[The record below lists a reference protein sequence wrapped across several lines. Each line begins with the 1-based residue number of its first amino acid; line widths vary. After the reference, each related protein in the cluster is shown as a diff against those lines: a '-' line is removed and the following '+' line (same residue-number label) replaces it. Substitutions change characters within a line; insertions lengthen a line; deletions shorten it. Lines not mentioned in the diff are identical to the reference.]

1 MIDSK
6 LKKARRIA
14 SIAALALLM
23 ALPSITFVPAPIQAS
38 TRNLDTIVDG
48 HDEQLGDV
56 PIGVPQEQADGSV
69 DESVD
74 GQMDEPVSEQD
85 EALTSE
91 DVDADLQ
98 KTTVTQAVYTNKP
111 LFNHGFEEPLNT
123 DGTIPGWSMFFAP
136 NEGTSHAITQDV
148 RYYGNSSLKL
158 VDKSNSLPIYLQ
170 SDPRLVTPGFQYNGS
185 AMIYIAP
192 NAGNAAGASLVLRF
206 YDADGKQVNTDKDG
220 ENIVHLRK
228 VGEWTR
234 VTVTGIAP
242 PNAKHARIAASI
254 SNYFTAESGAFYDD
268 FTLTSPQEEKAPGT
282 LHLQM
287 PTGVLGSQSLEAKVM
302 LSRGIDVQTASGSL
316 AYDPAVLEV
325 AGVAVANDFNAG
337 GAAALHWSIEET
349 GILKFDVSKPAGST
363 ISGDKQVLN
372 VTFKLLGEAEK
383 VDVMLLQGSGVQDA
397 DGVENNKIYVSAE
410 DERSSTSIRRA
421 SLDVNGDGKID
432 LYDVMAVAKLTG
444 QMVTNENWKFDIN
457 NDGRIDQ
464 ADVEMLTNAILS
476 KLLN

>member
-1 MIDSK
+1 
-6 LKKARRIA
+6 
-14 SIAALALLM
+14 
-23 ALPSITFVPAPIQAS
+23 
-38 TRNLDTIVDG
+38 
-48 HDEQLGDV
+48 
-56 PIGVPQEQADGSV
+56 
-69 DESVD
+69 
-74 GQMDEPVSEQD
+74 
-85 EALTSE
+85 
-91 DVDADLQ
+91 
-98 KTTVTQAVYTNKP
+98 
-111 LFNHGFEEPLNT
+111 
-123 DGTIPGWSMFFAP
+123 
-136 NEGTSHAITQDV
+136 
-148 RYYGNSSLKL
+148 
-158 VDKSNSLPIYLQ
+158 
-170 SDPRLVTPGFQYNGS
+170 
-185 AMIYIAP
+185 
-192 NAGNAAGASLVLRF
+192 VLRF

-287 PTGVLGSQSLEAKVM
+287 STGILGSQPLEAKVM